1 MIEIPPA
8 SPYAF
13 GSSVAACGDMLLV
26 GAPYRDYV
34 GRVAYGETLPPP
46 SACLYSRVSG
56 TWQLVGQVTAAAP
69 MQAEG
74 FARSVALASNS
85 FAVGAPG
92 HENGDAPVHAFDLR
106 LQAGP
111 RFDSPDRPS
120 GLRDDLFA
128 EYGIALAVDEQ
139 HVVVGAT
146 LQGDGGA
153 VYIFSPGG
161 TTTLRGP
168 TPEEGFGASVAIG
181 GDVLVVGA
189 NGAYSNEQLAGACYV
204 YRRGANGT
212 WTEHCRVMGKT
223 PGEQFGFA
231 VATDGKRIAVSATG
245 RSTPAGA
252 VQGRVEVHEITQG
265 GCKQVAVFTDA
276 PGFGGSVALSGD
288 RLAIGQPNFGADQTG
303 RVGLVKLPA
312 TNISWLLAPS
322 AKKYARLGSSVSL
335 GPDYVAA
342 GMPGLGVKDDSA
354 GRVIVE
360 SFA

>member
-8 SPYAF
+8 SPYTF
-13 GSSVAACGDMLLV
+13 GASVSACGDTLLV

-34 GRVAYGETLPPP
+34 GRLAEGETLAPP

-56 TWQLVGQVTAAAP
+56 TWRLVGQVTAAAP

-74 FARSVALASNS
+74 FARTVALASNS

-92 HENGDAPVHAFDLR
+92 NENGDGPVHAFDLR
-106 LQAGP
+106 LQPGP
-111 RFDSPDRPS
+111 QFDSPDRPQGFS
-120 GLRDDLFA
+120 DDLFA
-128 EYGIALAVDEQ
+128 QYGDGLAADDQ
-139 HVVVGAT
+139 HIVVGAL

-161 TTTLRGP
+161 TATLRGP
-168 TPEEGFGASVAIG
+168 TPTEGFGASVALA
-181 GDVLVVGA
+181 GDVLVIGA
-189 NGAYSNEQLAGACYV
+189 NGAYSNERLAGTCYV
-204 YRRGANGT
+204 YRRGANGA

-231 VATDGKRIAVSATG
+231 VATDGKRFAVSATG
-245 RSTPAGA
+245 RSTPAA
-252 VQGRVEVHEITQG
+252 SVQGRVEVHEITHD

-303 RVGLVKLPA
+303 RVGLVRLPA
-312 TNISWLLAPS
+312 TNISWLVAQS
-322 AKKYARLGSSVSL
+322 AKKYARLGTSVAL

-342 GMPGLGVKDDSA
+342 GMPGLGIKDDSA

-360 SFA
+360 TF